1 MQEWV
6 AQDVSICIHIQYC
19 QRANQSPGK
28 KRLKIW
34 VKPVSGLFVQI
45 SKSISEEIEK
55 QEGDEPPK
63 KPTQFLEDDEGL
75 EVGLYNHADLSTNV
89 SEV

>member
-1 MQEWV
+1 
-6 AQDVSICIHIQYC
+6 
-19 QRANQSPGK
+19 
-28 KRLKIW
+28 
-34 VKPVSGLFVQI
+34 VSGLFVQI
-45 SKSISEEIEK
+45 TRSISEEIEK

-75 EVGLYNHADLSTNV
+75 EVGLYNHADPSTNV